1 MPTSLIVIAI
11 YFSFASVISNLS
23 LAFLVDVS
31 IPIEMS
37 EQMIDE
43 GINFPLFFVFLAAN
57 STA

>member
-43 GINFPLFFVFLAAN
+43 GINIPSVFFLAAN

>member
-43 GINFPLFFVFLAAN
+43 CINFPLFFVFLAAN